1 MIKTQTIKLM
11 AFDLFGVIISEGHMV
26 SNVLMP
32 LLPKTIKKA
41 MVKPY
46 YNDYTLGSI
55 NETAFWQGINQA
67 GNTKLRNDFLAK
79 FALDNDVDKVIKLL
93 SPRYQ
98 CAILSNLAADWADVL
113 DHKFNFS
120 KQFSPMIISGKVKAK
135 KPDLTIYHILIQ
147 ESGIAAENIAFI
159 DDRLENL
166 HSAHQLGMFTVHY
179 QRELDHYDYQADIT
193 IHHLAELIDYF
204 PQQS

>member
-1 MIKTQTIKLM
+1 MIKTQTIKLIV
-11 AFDLFGVIISEGHMV
+11 FDLFGVIISEGHMV

-46 YNDYTLGSI
+46 YNDYTLGNI
-55 NETAFWQGINQA
+55 DETTFWQSINQA
-67 GNTKLRNDFLAK
+67 NNTKLRNDFLEK
-79 FALDNDVDKVIKLL
+79 FVLDQDVDVVINHLR
-93 SPRYQ
+93 SHYR

-135 KPDLTIYHILIQ
+135 KPDLVIYHILIQ
-147 ESGIAAENIAFI
+147 ESGIAAENIVFI

-204 PQQS
+204 PQKS